1 MPEKIIQCSLCR
13 EIFPVTFQSKRRIED
28 LTNQKICRIEDLTN
42 QKICRIEDLTNQ
54 KICRIEDLNQIYLK
68 NKINECSECVEKIIM
83 KEYKIFSKKVK

>member
-13 EIFPVTFQSKRRIED
+13 EIFPVTFQSKR
-28 LTNQKICRIEDLTN
+28 
-42 QKICRIEDLTNQ
+42 RIEDLTNQ